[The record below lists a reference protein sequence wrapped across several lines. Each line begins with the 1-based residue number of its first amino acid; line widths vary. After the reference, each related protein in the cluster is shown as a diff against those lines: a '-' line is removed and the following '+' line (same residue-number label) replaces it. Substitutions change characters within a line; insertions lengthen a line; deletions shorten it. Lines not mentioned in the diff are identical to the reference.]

1 MAELRRFFF
10 DDGSSR
16 KRWHIQQRGKQQIV
30 HSGRLGLALKESA
43 SSFPS
48 PAEARESVE
57 KLIARKKR
65 ESYVE
70 IASSRLEILAK
81 RDFMRMI

>member
-30 HSGRLGLALKESA
+30 HAGRLGRTLKESA
-43 SSFPS
+43 TAFPS
-48 PAEARESVE
+48 PAEARLSVE
-57 KLIARKKR
+57 TFEVVSNATGA
-65 ESYVE
+65 E
-70 IASSRLEILAK
+70 ASSSEIV
-81 RDFMRMI
+81 